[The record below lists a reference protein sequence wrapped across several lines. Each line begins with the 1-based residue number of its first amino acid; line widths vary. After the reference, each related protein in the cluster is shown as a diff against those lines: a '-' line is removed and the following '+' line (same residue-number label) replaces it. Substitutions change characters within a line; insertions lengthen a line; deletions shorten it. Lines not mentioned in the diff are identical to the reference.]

1 MAELIG
7 HLKGKSVVSVTDD
20 QVSSRIKK
28 QSSAKRKIL
37 FLKSMSW
44 IFIITPLIWI
54 VVMAYLDRLGGDP
67 AKEIQHFTGR
77 IAIRFLLAVLLLS
90 PLVDICKWRV
100 LNSLRR
106 LLGLAVFFWAVLHV
120 LSYLVFELGLDF
132 PLFFSEI
139 ISRNYLI
146 LGAIA
151 WIGLFLLALTSNKWM
166 MKQLKRNWKRL
177 HNCIYPIAILIAIHY
192 FMSQK
197 IGHIYPLLYLGTFIV
212 LWGFHFWRRFRR

>member
-1 MAELIG
+1 MEESIEYI
-7 HLKGKSVVSVTDD
+7 KGKAGHSVTGDKVASW
-20 QVSSRIKK
+20 QKK
-28 QSSAKRKIL
+28 HSPVKFKIL
-37 FLKSMSW
+37 LLKSMSW
-44 IFIITPLIWI
+44 IFIIMPLIWI
-54 VVMAYLDRLGGDP
+54 VVMTYLDQLGGDP

-77 IAIRFLLAVLLLS
+77 VGIRFLLVVLLLS
-90 PLVDICKWRV
+90 PFVHLFKWHV

-106 LLGLAVFFWAVLHV
+106 LLGLAVFFWVVLHV

-132 PLFFSEI
+132 SLFLSEI

-146 LGAIA
+146 LGAVA

-177 HNCIYPIAILIAIHY
+177 HNCIYPIAILTAIHY

-212 LWGFHFWRRFRR
+212 LWGFHFWRKHK

>member
-1 MAELIG
+1 MAESMG
-7 HLKGKSVVSVTDD
+7 HIKGKAGRSLTGDKAATW
-20 QVSSRIKK
+20 QKK
-28 QSSAKRKIL
+28 RSPVKFKIL
-37 FLKSMSW
+37 LLKSMSW
-44 IFIITPLIWI
+44 VFIITPLIWI
-54 VVMAYLDRLGGDP
+54 VGMTYLDQLGGDP

-77 IAIRFLLAVLLLS
+77 IGIRFLLAVLLLS
-90 PLVDICKWRV
+90 PLVHLFKWRV
-100 LNSLRR
+100 FNSLRR

-120 LSYLVFELGLDF
+120 LSYLVFELRLDF
-132 PLFFSEI
+132 SLFLSEI

-146 LGAIA
+146 LGATA

-177 HNCIYPIAILIAIHY
+177 HNCVYPIAILIAIHY

-212 LWGFHFWRRFRR
+212 LWGFHFWRRYK